1 MHKKT
6 LFYTLVA
13 AAIFVFGQC
22 EPPSRGCLDVEAT
35 NLDLSADRPCEDNC
49 CTYPKLMISFNQEFG
64 GQVWKPDTAY
74 KNDLGHWF
82 VISKA
87 SFYFSDFM
95 LSQGNE
101 TYTTTDSV
109 ELKWLNGSDTSKQF
123 FRNDFMLG
131 RRIPLEYGVGTF
143 RKSGIFDGFR
153 CQMGLEETAN
163 KIISTKT
170 PSGHPLNKQPDSLWL
185 NTTDRFVWLQLIVKK
200 DTMANTPLDTL
211 RFTANDFGGQP
222 YPIVRSGSFEHQ
234 TGVDF
239 NIGMTVDFAVLFKG
253 INLANIGQAAEKA
266 KILNNLGSTFVVQ

>member
-1 MHKKT
+1 MNTRFFFHLLGLSAMFF
-6 LFYTLVA
+6 LF
-13 AAIFVFGQC
+13 QC

-35 NLDLSADRPCEDNC
+35 NLELSADRPCEDNC
-49 CTYPKLMISFNQEFG
+49 CTYPKLMIAFNQEFD

-74 KNDLGHWF
+74 ANNLGHWF

-95 LSQGNE
+95 LSKGNNQ
-101 TYTTTDSV
+101 YTTADSV
-109 ELKWLNGSDTSKQF
+109 ELKWLNGGDTSKQY

-131 RRIPLEYGVGTF
+131 RRIPLEYAVGTF
-143 RKSGIFDGFR
+143 RESGIFDGFQ
-153 CQMGLEETAN
+153 CHLGLDETAN
-163 KIISTKT
+163 KVISTKT

-185 NTTDRFVWLQLIVKK
+185 NNTDRFVWLQLIVKK

-222 YPIVRSGSFEHQ
+222 YPIVRSGSFEHL
-234 TGVDF
+234 TGINF
-239 NIGMTVDFAVLFKG
+239 NIGMTVDFAALFKG

-266 KILNNLGSTFVVQ
+266 KILDNLGSTFVVQ